1 MIYRRDPRF
10 RRYSASV
17 GENVPQPS
25 DYEDDKSRSI
35 PKAIDSIPLPNE
47 KDETAFPDLQEISRK
62 TSRPGIFT
70 QRIQADEIILL
81 GLIFLLI
88 EEHIDDDF
96 LLIILIYLLVSEIIE
111 EQFRS
116 SQKPI

>member
-17 GENVPQPS
+17 DESIPQPS
-25 DYEDDKSRSI
+25 GYEDDRSGGISRD
-35 PKAIDSIPLPNE
+35 IDSIPLPNE
-47 KDETAFPDLQEISRK
+47 KDETAFPNLHESSRK

-70 QRIQADEIILL
+70 RRIQADEIILL
-81 GLIFLLI
+81 VLIFLLI

>member
-10 RRYSASV
+10 RKYSASA
-17 GENVPQPS
+17 GENIPQPS
-25 DYEDDKSRSI
+25 DYENDKSRSL
-35 PKAIDSIPLPNE
+35 PKDIDSIPLPNE
-47 KDETAFPDLQEISRK
+47 KDEVASPDLQESTRN
-62 TSRPGIFT
+62 TSKPGMFT
-70 QRIQADEIILL
+70 RRLQADEIILL